1 LGCFAPLKVSIKA
14 KFQNNLYKQ
23 KTAAKKTDL
32 LGEKYCLPTLY
43 SIFKNNL
50 PFHKPFNQN
59 NLYHGYASIDKKVRI
74 NKRSLCKC
82 SVRLESLTT
91 F

>member
-1 LGCFAPLKVSIKA
+1 MR
-14 KFQNNLYKQ
+14 
-23 KTAAKKTDL
+23 
-32 LGEKYCLPTLY
+32 GEKYCLPTLY

-59 NLYHGYASIDKKVRI
+59 NLYHGYVNIYKKVRI

-82 SVRLESLTT
+82 SEVRLESLATFYDVTFFLRTT
-91 F
+91 TNGKETGPGLGHTYM